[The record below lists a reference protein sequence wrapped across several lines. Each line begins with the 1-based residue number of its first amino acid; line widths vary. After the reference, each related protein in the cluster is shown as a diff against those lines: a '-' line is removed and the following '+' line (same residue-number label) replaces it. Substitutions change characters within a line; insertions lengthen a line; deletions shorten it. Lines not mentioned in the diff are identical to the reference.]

1 MMIFHSKLSLPKGK
15 SHTTIS
21 HLNIRCSRFNTHQKC
36 YLTELDD
43 GKIYRNPLY
52 FMVKPLAIRSQ
63 KNPCNIPYDACPTT
77 TTRSWAGAPAETI
90 LEVYWHTELVH
101 VKKIYTWRGLWGLW
115 WWWWWWWYGLFI
127 HLCAMVKHIGFI
139 GPWSSQT
146 WWVFGK
152 TSSNWLMTI
161 PLYRQFILDLTLAH
175 MTSSSCRIYPGPSST
190 AYSPLAIPKMPPK

>member
-1 MMIFHSKLSLPKGK
+1 MLSYRIGWWENLQEPPIFHGKTIGYQIPEKIPVTSHMTPVRRPPPGAGLELPQRQ
-15 SHTTIS
+15 SSRYTDI
-21 HLNIRCSRFNTHQKC
+21 LNWYMLRRSIHDED
-36 YLTELDD
+36 YEDYDD
-43 GKIYRNPLY
+43 
-52 FMVKPLAIRSQ
+52 
-63 KNPCNIPYDACPTT
+63 DDDDDD
-77 TTRSWAGAPAETI
+77 
-90 LEVYWHTELVH
+90 
-101 VKKIYTWRGLWGLW
+101 
-115 WWWWWWWYGLFI
+115 GLFI